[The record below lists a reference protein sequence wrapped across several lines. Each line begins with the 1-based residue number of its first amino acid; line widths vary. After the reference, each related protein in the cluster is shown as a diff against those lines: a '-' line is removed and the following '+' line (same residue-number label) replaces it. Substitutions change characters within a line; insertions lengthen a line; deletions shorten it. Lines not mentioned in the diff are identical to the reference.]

1 MEPKVLI
8 IDDEPQIRSLLEK
21 ILTLDGFSVVTAE
34 NISGGTRLLAG
45 NDILVLV
52 TDVKLPDGSGIELIR
67 KIKENYPDVEII
79 VITAFGQIKDGVEA
93 MKNGA
98 FDYLVK
104 GDDDDKL
111 PLTVKRA
118 YEKAMMHRE
127 VKELRSRIDSK
138 YAFSKI
144 IGKSKKISGAIEFAK
159 KAAPTDTTVLL
170 LGETGTGKELFAQAI
185 HNSSKRSLKKFIAI
199 NCSAIPKD
207 LQESEFFGYKKGA
220 FTGAA
225 SDKKGYFEEANG
237 GTIFLDEVGEMS
249 MQTQAKLL
257 RTIEEKTY
265 MKVGDPK
272 EHSLDVR
279 IIAATNRDLKTCISE
294 GTFRE
299 DLYYRLNTFIIHL
312 PSLSERPD
320 DIDILTAY
328 FVDNYSEKL
337 NKKIDN
343 VSSDFL
349 STLKSYRFKG
359 NIRELKNIIERAVI
373 LTPNNS
379 LTKDLLPEEYSAK
392 SPDSEHSLEHSLDQV
407 EKVHIL
413 KTLEDFGGNKT
424 QTAKALGIG
433 TVTLYRKLKEYG
445 LEDK

>member
-1 MEPKVLI
+1 MDSKVLI
-8 IDDEPQIRSLLEK
+8 IDDEPRIRTLLEK
-21 ILTLDGFSVVTAE
+21 ILSLDGFDVVTAVDVTTGLTIAEGE
-34 NISGGTRLLAG
+34 NISV
-45 NDILVLV
+45 IV
-52 TDVKLPDGSGIELIR
+52 TDVKLPDGNGIELTK
-67 KIKENYPDVEII
+67 KIKSVKPDVEVI

-118 YEKAMMHRE
+118 YEKAMMHME

-144 IGKSKKISGAIEFAK
+144 IGKSKKISEAIEFAR
-159 KAAPTDTTVLL
+159 KAAPSDTTILL
-170 LGETGTGKELFAQAI
+170 LGETGTGKELFAHAI
-185 HNSSKRSLKKFIAI
+185 HNSSKRSKNKFIAV

-207 LQESEFFGYKKGA
+207 LQESEFFGHKKGA
-220 FTGAA
+220 FTGAV

-237 GTIFLDEVGEMS
+237 GTIFLDEVGDMS
-249 MQTQAKLL
+249 MQTQVKLL

-265 MKVGDPK
+265 LRVGDPK
-272 EHSLDVR
+272 EHTLDVR
-279 IIAATNRDLKTCISE
+279 IIAATNIDLRSAIAE

-299 DLYYRLNTFIIHL
+299 DLFYRLNTFTIHL
-312 PSLSERPD
+312 PSLNERID
-320 DIDILTAY
+320 DIEILIRY
-328 FVDNYSEKL
+328 FAEYYSEKL
-337 NKKIDN
+337 SKKTDKISTDFIDI
-343 VSSDFL
+343 
-349 STLKSYRFKG
+349 LKTYRFKG

-373 LTPNNS
+373 LAPGNELNRS
-379 LTKDLLPEEYSAK
+379 LLPEEYSNTAH
-392 SPDSEHSLEHSLDQV
+392 PDSAHSLEQI
-407 EKVHIL
+407 EKAHIL
-413 KTLEDFGGNKT
+413 KTLEELKGNKT

-445 LEDK
+445 LE

>member
-1 MEPKVLI
+1 MNSKVLI
-8 IDDEPQIRSLLEK
+8 IDDEPAIRNLLER
-21 ILTLDGFSVVTAE
+21 ILTLDGFSVITSPDFASGISHSENE
-34 NISGGTRLLAG
+34 NIAV
-45 NDILVLV
+45 IV
-52 TDVKLPDGSGIELIR
+52 TDVKLPDGSGIELTK
-67 KIKENYPDVEII
+67 KIKSKFPDIEII

-144 IGKSKKISGAIEFAK
+144 IGKSKKISEAIEFAK
-159 KAAPTDTTVLL
+159 KAAPTNTTVLL

-185 HNSSKRSLKKFIAI
+185 HNSSKRSTKKFIAV

-207 LQESEFFGYKKGA
+207 LQESEFFGHKKGA
-220 FTGAA
+220 FTGAVN
-225 SDKKGYFEEANG
+225 DKKGYFEEANG

-249 MQTQAKLL
+249 LQTQAKLL

-265 MKVGDPK
+265 LRVGDPR
-272 EHSLDVR
+272 EHTLDIR
-279 IIAATNRDLKTCISE
+279 IIAATYRDLKTAIAE
-294 GTFRE
+294 GTFRD
-299 DLYYRLNTFIIHL
+299 DLYYRLNTFTIHL
-312 PSLSERPD
+312 PSLAERPD
-320 DIDILTAY
+320 DLDILISY
-328 FVDNYSEKL
+328 FVDYYSERL
-337 NKKIDN
+337 NKKIDYI
-343 VSSDFL
+343 SDEF
-349 STLKSYRFKG
+349 SDSLKSYRFKG

-373 LTPNNS
+373 LAGNNQ
-379 LTKDLLPEEYSAK
+379 LTNELLPEEYSELK
-392 SPDSEHSLEHSLDQV
+392 PGNTEHSLESV
-407 EKVHIL
+407 EKAHIL
-413 KTLEDFGGNKT
+413 KTLNEFHGNKT

-445 LEDK
+445 IE

>member
-1 MEPKVLI
+1 MNSKVLI
-8 IDDEPQIRSLLEK
+8 IDDEPRIRILLEK
-21 ILTLDGFSVVTAE
+21 ILTLDGFSVITAE
-34 NISGGTRLLAG
+34 DFASGLINAESD
-45 NDILVLV
+45 NVAVIV
-52 TDVKLPDGSGIELIR
+52 TDVKLPDGSGIELTK
-67 KIKENYPDVEII
+67 KIKAKYPDIEVI

-118 YEKAMMHRE
+118 FEKAMMHRE
-127 VKELRSRIDSK
+127 VKDLRNRIDSK

-144 IGKSKKISGAIEFAK
+144 IGKSKKISEAIEFAK

-185 HNSSKRSLKKFIAI
+185 HNSSKRGAKKFVAV

-207 LQESEFFGYKKGA
+207 LQESEFFGHKKGA

-225 SDKKGYFEEANG
+225 NDKKGYFEEANS
-237 GTIFLDEVGEMS
+237 GTIFLDEIGEMS
-249 MQTQAKLL
+249 IQTQAKLL

-265 MKVGDPK
+265 LRVGDPR
-272 EHSLDVR
+272 EHTLDIR
-279 IIAATNRDLKTCISE
+279 IIAATNRDLKTSIAE
-294 GTFRE
+294 GSFRE
-299 DLYYRLNTFIIHL
+299 DLYYRLNTFTIHL
-312 PSLSERPD
+312 PSLNERPD
-320 DIDILTAY
+320 DLDILIGY
-328 FVDNYSEKL
+328 FVEYYSEKL
-337 NKKIDN
+337 KKKITN
-343 VSSDFL
+343 VSNEFI
-349 STLKSYRFKG
+349 STLKSYRFNG

-373 LTPNNS
+373 LAGDNK
-379 LTKDLLPEEYSAK
+379 LTEDLLPEEYSDAK
-392 SPDSEHSLEHSLDQV
+392 PGNLEHSLESV
-407 EKVHIL
+407 EKAHIL
-413 KTLEDFGGNKT
+413 KTLNEFHGNKT

-445 LEDK
+445 LE

>member
-1 MEPKVLI
+1 MNSKVLI
-8 IDDEPQIRSLLEK
+8 IDDEPAIRSLLER
-21 ILTLDGFSVVTAE
+21 ILTLDGFAVITAPDFASGIAQAEKE
-34 NISGGTRLLAG
+34 NIAV
-45 NDILVLV
+45 IV
-52 TDVKLPDGSGIELIR
+52 TDVKLPDGSGIDLTR
-67 KIKENYPDVEII
+67 KIKSAYPDIEII

-138 YAFSKI
+138 FAFSKI
-144 IGKSKKISGAIEFAK
+144 IGKSKKISEAIEFAK

-185 HNSSKRSLKKFIAI
+185 HNSSKRAAKKFIAV

-207 LQESEFFGYKKGA
+207 LQESEFFGHKKGA
-220 FTGAA
+220 FTGAVN
-225 SDKKGYFEEANG
+225 DKKGYFEEANG
-237 GTIFLDEVGEMS
+237 GTIFLDEIGEMS

-265 MKVGDPK
+265 LRVGDPK
-272 EHSLDVR
+272 EHTLDIR
-279 IIAATNRDLKTCISE
+279 IIAATNRDLKAAIAE

-299 DLYYRLNTFIIHL
+299 DLYYRLNTFTIHL
-312 PSLSERPD
+312 PSLAERPD
-320 DIDILTAY
+320 DLDILISY
-328 FVDNYSEKL
+328 FVDYYSEKL
-337 NKKIDN
+337 NKKIGT
-343 VSSDFL
+343 VRSDFAD
-349 STLKSYRFKG
+349 TLKSYRFKG

-373 LTPNNS
+373 LAGDNQ
-379 LTKDLLPEEYSAK
+379 LTKELLPEEYS
-392 SPDSEHSLEHSLDQV
+392 DSKPGSTEHSLESV
-407 EKVHIL
+407 EKAHII
-413 KTLEDFGGNKT
+413 KTLKDFHGNKT

-445 LEDK
+445 IE

>member
-1 MEPKVLI
+1 MEPTVLI
-8 IDDEPQIRSLLEK
+8 IDDEPQIRSLLQK
-21 ILTLDGFSVVTAE
+21 ILTLEGFSVMTAE
-34 NISGGTRLLAG
+34 NIARGIELMAG
-45 NDILVLV
+45 MEFHVVV
-52 TDVKLPDGSGIELIR
+52 TDVKLPDGSGIDLTK
-67 KIKENYPDVEII
+67 KIKSAHPDVEII

-118 YEKAMMHRE
+118 GEKAMIHRE

-144 IGKSKKISGAIEFAK
+144 IGKSKKISEAIEFAK

-185 HNSSKRSLKKFIAI
+185 HNSSKRSINKFIAI
-199 NCSAIPKD
+199 NCSAVPKD
-207 LQESEFFGYKKGA
+207 LQESEFFGHKKGS
-220 FTGAA
+220 FTGAVN
-225 SDKKGYFEEANG
+225 DKKGYFEEANG

-249 MQTQAKLL
+249 LQTQAKLL
-257 RTIEEKTY
+257 RTLEERTY

-272 EHSLDVR
+272 EHTVDIR
-279 IIAATNRDLKTCISE
+279 IIAATNRDLKTGIAE

-299 DLYYRLNTFIIHL
+299 DLYYRLNIFTIQL

-320 DIDILTAY
+320 DLEMLTAY
-328 FVDNYSEKL
+328 FVDYYSERL
-337 NKKIDN
+337 NKKIN
-343 VSSDFL
+343 EISREFISS
-349 STLKSYRFKG
+349 LKSYRFKG
-359 NIRELKNIIERAVI
+359 NIRELKNIIERAII
-373 LTPNNS
+373 LSQDNR
-379 LTKDLLPEEYSAK
+379 LTIELLPEEYSDPGTAL
-392 SPDSEHSLEHSLDQV
+392 SGYSLEQI
-407 EKVHIL
+407 EKAHII
-413 KTLEDFGGNKT
+413 KTLSDFKGNKT

-445 LEDK
+445 LD